1 MMQAFDTVSID
12 ELVALSPTIFGII
25 RWKKYIGRP
34 LGDLCSGFNIR
45 VEEHTATQFR
55 AVGGGKYEPIPGTG
69 IWKDVADALSCR
81 ELADEGDY
89 HKLIFQIWGRDIHLN
104 AFPDGQYRV
113 TPTLKGMWSRANPV
127 VLFGYRTIE
136 PKSASV
142 VLKRDNHIQSVEFEL
157 VQRPRPLGTIL
168 GAAIVGAI
176 AGSALQR
183 VNPIAS
189 YLVRSGRGG

>member
-12 ELVALSPTIFGII
+12 DLVALPPTIFGTI

-69 IWKDVADALSCR
+69 IW
-81 ELADEGDY
+81 
-89 HKLIFQIWGRDIHLN
+89 N
-104 AFPDGQYRV
+104 
-113 TPTLKGMWSRANPV
+113 RANPV
-127 VLFGYRTIE
+127 AVVFLGYRTIE

-142 VLKRDNHIQSVEFEL
+142 VLKNDNHIQSVEFEV
-157 VQRPRPLGTIL
+157 VQRPRPWRAIL
-168 GAAIVGAI
+168 SAAVAGAIVG
-176 AGSALQR
+176 SVLQR
-183 VNPIAS
+183 
-189 YLVRSGRGG
+189 GRPSTSLAR

>member
-12 ELVALSPTIFGII
+12 DLVALPPTIFSTI

-69 IWKDVADALSCR
+69 IWKDVVESVSCWD
-81 ELADEGDY
+81 LPDEGDS
-89 HKLIFQIWGRDIHLN
+89 HQLSFQIWGRGIHLN
-104 AFPDGQYRV
+104 AFPDGQYRI
-113 TPTLKGMWSRANPV
+113 TPTLRGMWSRANPV
-127 VLFGYRTIE
+127 AVVFLGYRTIE

-142 VLKRDNHIQSVEFEL
+142 VLKKDDHIQSVEFEL
-157 VQRPRPLGTIL
+157 VQRPRPWRTIL
-168 GAAIVGAI
+168 SAAVAGAI
-176 AGSALQR
+176 AGSVLQR
-183 VNPIAS
+183 
-189 YLVRSGRGG
+189 GRPGTSLAR

>member
-69 IWKDVADALSCR
+69 IWKDVVDAVSCR
-81 ELADEGDY
+81 ELDEGDY
-89 HKLIFQIWGRDIHLN
+89 HK
-104 AFPDGQYRV
+104 
-113 TPTLKGMWSRANPV
+113 
-127 VLFGYRTIE
+127 
-136 PKSASV
+136 
-142 VLKRDNHIQSVEFEL
+142 
-157 VQRPRPLGTIL
+157 
-168 GAAIVGAI
+168 
-176 AGSALQR
+176 
-183 VNPIAS
+183 
-189 YLVRSGRGG
+189 YL